1 MSAAN
6 KVIPVLVCL
15 SVLLVAV
22 SCQHHVQVTQQ
33 NDKNIEKAI
42 LKVHSAMKK
51 AGEKLDADAL
61 YKYVLDTDKGAI
73 IENGRLFLTRKD
85 ALNSTK
91 QGLKGLKDLSYAY
104 TRKHITVISPTS
116 ALWVG
121 EGAAIATLE
130 DGRRISSP
138 FAESIVFVN
147 KGGKWKV
154 IHAHRS
160 APFQR

>member
-1 MSAAN
+1 MSAAI
-6 KVIPVLVCL
+6 KAILILAFLP
-15 SVLLVAV
+15 LLVGGA
-22 SCQHHVQVTQQ
+22 SCQHNVQVTQQ

-51 AGEKLDADAL
+51 AAENLDADTL
-61 YKYVLDTDKGAI
+61 YSYVLDTDKGAI

-85 ALNSTK
+85 ALESTK

-104 TRKHITVISPTS
+104 SQKNITIISPMS
-116 ALWVG
+116 VLWVG
-121 EGAAIATLE
+121 EGITTATLE

-147 KGGKWKV
+147 KGGKWRV
-154 IHAHRS
+154 LHAHRS
-160 APFQR
+160 TPIQR